1 MAGWST
7 VAIEDVK
14 SYDGPGASDWKPL
27 RHHFGIR
34 AFGLNAWIADH
45 AGQELVEEHDEVEEH
60 NEGTGGH
67 EEIYAITRGRATFTV
82 GGETVEVPA
91 GSILHVADPK
101 IVRSAVAEEPG
112 TTVICVGA
120 EPGRA
125 FEPSHWELRRVGG

>member
-1 MAGWST
+1 MAGWSA

-45 AGQELVEEHDEVEEH
+45 AGQELVQEHDEVDEP
-60 NEGTGGH
+60 GAGGH
-67 EEIYAITRGRATFTV
+67 EEVYAITRGRATFTV
-82 GGETVEVPA
+82 DGERVDAPA
-91 GSILHVADPK
+91 GTVVHVADPR

-112 TTVICVGA
+112 TVVLCVGA
-120 EPGRA
+120 EPGKA
-125 FEPSHWELRRVGG
+125 FEPSAWELRRVD